1 MLPYRIM
8 ALLVDF
14 GCKMVGDLVAHTFDP
29 IFYALGMRT
38 PLSIE
43 ASSSGGNED
52 VHPLH
57 LL

>member
-1 MLPYRIM
+1 M

-14 GCKMVGDLVAHTFDP
+14 GCKMMGDRVAHTFDP